1 MAGPPSYH
9 IKNICVFGGSNPGK
23 EIAFLEA
30 VNHLG
35 RILAERKIHLVYGG
49 GSLGLM
55 GGVAITAFL
64 GGSQVLGVVPEA
76 LTKGDI
82 IGRTI
87 GEELQVSTMF
97 DRMNTMFNHA
107 DAFIALPG
115 GLGTLEEIF
124 HISSWAQLHIHHK
137 PIGLLN
143 VNGFYDNL
151 LSFLDQAVE
160 QEFLTS
166 SARQIII
173 SAATAEQL
181 IDQLQSFTPVIDPSM
196 SRINWSTKESRKKL
210 RLDLSL
216 RL

>member
-1 MAGPPSYH
+1 MASSSSHH
-9 IKNICVFGGSNPGK
+9 IRNICVFCGSSPRK
-23 EIAFLEA
+23 EKEFLESA
-30 VNHLG
+30 NHLG
-35 RILAERKIHLVYGG
+35 QVLAERKIHLVYGG
-49 GSLGLM
+49 GNLGLM
-55 GGVAITAFL
+55 GGVSIVAFL
-64 GGSQVLGVVPEA
+64 RGSQVLGVVPKA
-76 LTKGDI
+76 LAQGDI
-82 IGRTI
+82 IGKTI
-87 GEELQVSTMF
+87 GEELQVPTMS

-107 DAFIALPG
+107 DVFIALLG

-143 VNGFYDNL
+143 VNGFYDKL
-151 LSFLDQAVE
+151 LSFIDHAVE

-166 SARQIII
+166 STRQIII

-181 IDQLQSFTPVIDPSM
+181 IDQLQSFIPVIDPSM

>member
-1 MAGPPSYH
+1 MAGSSSHH
-9 IKNICVFGGSNPGK
+9 IRNICVFGGSSPGK
-23 EIAFLEA
+23 EKEFLESA
-30 VNHLG
+30 NHLG
-35 RILAERKIHLVYGG
+35 QVLAERKIYLVYGG
-49 GSLGLM
+49 CSLGLM
-55 GGVAITAFL
+55 GGVAIAAFL

-82 IGRTI
+82 IGKTI

-124 HISSWAQLHIHHK
+124 HISSWAQLHIHHN

-160 QEFLTS
+160 QEFLTP

-173 SAATAEQL
+173 SPATAEQL
-181 IDQLQSFTPVIDPSM
+181 IDQLQSFIPVIDPSM
-196 SRINWSTKESRKKL
+196 SRINWSTTESRKKL
-210 RLDLSL
+210 RLHLSL

>member
-1 MAGPPSYH
+1 
-9 IKNICVFGGSNPGK
+9 
-23 EIAFLEA
+23 LEA
-30 VNHLG
+30 ANHLG
-35 RILAERKIHLVYGG
+35 QVLAEKKIHLVYGG

-55 GGVAITAFL
+55 GGVAIAAFL

-151 LSFLDQAVE
+151 LSFLDQVVE

-181 IDQLQSFTPVIDPSM
+181 IDQLQSSIPVIDPSM